1 MKFYGPIGFAETV
14 ETSPGVWEEVLV
26 PHNYYGDVIRNSRR
40 YESSSDKL
48 NDNLNI
54 TNQFSIVADA
64 YAYQNFHKMRYV
76 EWMGAKWKIT
86 SVDATN
92 RPRLIL
98 EVGGVYNEEQT

>member
-1 MKFYGPIGFAETV
+1 MKFYGSIGFTETL
-14 ETSPGVWEEVLV
+14 ETTPGVWEEIIVT
-26 PHNYYGDVIRNSRR
+26 HNYYGDVVRNSRR

-86 SVDATN
+86 SVDASN

>member
-1 MKFYGPIGFAETV
+1 M
-14 ETSPGVWEEVLV
+14 
-26 PHNYYGDVIRNSRR
+26 PHNYYGDVVRNSRR

>member
-1 MKFYGPIGFAETV
+1 MKFYGPIGFTETV
-14 ETSPGVWEEVLV
+14 ETAPGVWEEVLV
-26 PHNYYGDVIRNSRR
+26 SHNYYGDVVRNSRR
-40 YESSSDKL
+40 YEPSSDKL

-98 EVGGVYNEEQT
+98 EVGGVYNGEQT

>member
-64 YAYQNFHKMRYV
+64 YAYQNFHKMQYV

>member
-1 MKFYGPIGFAETV
+1 MKFYGPIGFTETV
-14 ETSPGVWEEVLV
+14 ETSPGVWKEVLV
-26 PHNYYGDVIRNSRR
+26 PHNYYGDVVRNSRR

>member
-1 MKFYGPIGFAETV
+1 MKFYGPIGFTETV
-14 ETSPGVWEEVLV
+14 ETAPGVWEEVLV
-26 PHNYYGDVIRNSRR
+26 PHNYYGDVVRNSRR
-40 YESSSDKL
+40 YEPSSDKL

>member
-1 MKFYGPIGFAETV
+1 MKFYGPIGFTETV

-26 PHNYYGDVIRNSRR
+26 PHNYYGDVVRNSRR
-40 YESSSDKL
+40 YEPSSDKL

-54 TNQFSIVADA
+54 TNQFSIVADV

>member
-26 PHNYYGDVIRNSRR
+26 PHNYYGDVVRNLRR

>member
-1 MKFYGPIGFAETV
+1 MKFYGPIGFTETV
-14 ETSPGVWEEVLV
+14 EISPGVWEEVLV
-26 PHNYYGDVIRNSRR
+26 PHNYYGDVVRNSRR

-76 EWMGAKWKIT
+76 EWMGAKWKIA

>member
-26 PHNYYGDVIRNSRR
+26 PHNYYGDVVRNSRR